1 MRFLRYIWVMM
12 RISKKID
19 MVQIM
24 GDLKYKGKHV
34 IVMAGEI
41 FTAKT
46 GKEANKIL
54 DRLEKQY
61 PSETPAITYIP
72 KADTLILWL

>member
-1 MRFLRYIWVMM
+1 MLTILNNPRY
-12 RISKKID
+12 RGS
-19 MVQIM
+19 
-24 GDLKYKGKHV
+24 HV
-34 IVMAGEI
+34 IVVAGKVY
-41 FTAKT
+41 TTKT
-46 GKEANKIL
+46 GAQANRLL

>member
-1 MRFLRYIWVMM
+1 MGTRSSKTTMINVM
-12 RISKKID
+12 SNP
-19 MVQIM
+19 
-24 GDLKYKGKHV
+24 LYKGKHIVV
-34 IVMAGEI
+34 IAGKV

-54 DRLEKQY
+54 DKLEKKY
-61 PSETPAITYIP
+61 PNEIPAITYIP

>member
-1 MRFLRYIWVMM
+1 MIKIKTKQR
-12 RISKKID
+12 KKTKAVN
-19 MVQIM
+19 MLTV
-24 GDLKYKGKHV
+24 LNNPHYRGKHIIV
-34 IVMAGEI
+34 ISGKVY
-41 FTAKT
+41 TAKT
-46 GKEANKIL
+46 GAQANRLI